1 MATTD
6 HKRAAL
12 VRALMERDLYD
23 MLGVSAD
30 AGADE
35 ITTAIARRREEVEET
50 PMRAAARDAEMH
62 WLAWAERALVNDP
75 EIRVEYDAARE
86 RAHAAEE
93 RTVEARTRV
102 RRLHVARDQLARR
115 EAQRPVPVPPPAPPK
130 KAPAPRKR
138 AAAKSAAAADPAG
151 AEKARLEAT
160 QITDADEALRRLEGV
175 EGDTALAIALAD
187 RAVAISDDPEVLTR
201 AGQGLRRAGEQDRA
215 AALLRKAVEA
225 GGSPGAYSALVAV
238 LGEQGDAD
246 AARTVARAM
255 TESHPESGLAWM
267 TLAEVLADGGG
278 DEAETAYV
286 SAATLGPRPQDAVSG
301 LRSMAATYRDSG
313 DDAAAV
319 RVEGIIRDLGV
330 PE

>member
-1 MATTD
+1 MPTTD
-6 HKRAAL
+6 HKRKAL

-23 MLGVSAD
+23 MLGV
-30 AGADE
+30 
-35 ITTAIARRREEVEET
+35 TTDTGPDDIIAAIARRREEIEET
-50 PMRAAARDAEMH
+50 PMRAAARDTEMH

-93 RTVEARTRV
+93 RTIEARTRV

-138 AAAKSAAAADPAG
+138 APTKAALAAG

-175 EGDTALAIALAD
+175 EGDVALAIALAA
-187 RAVAISDDPEVLTR
+187 RAVEISDDPEVLTR
-201 AGQGLRRAGEQDRA
+201 AGQGLRRAGEHDRA
-215 AALLRKAVEA
+215 AALLRGAVES
-225 GGSPGAYSALVAV
+225 GGSPGAYAGLVAV
-238 LGEQGDAD
+238 LGDQGSAD
-246 AARTVARAM
+246 AARTVALAM
-255 TESHPESGLAWM
+255 TEAHPDSGLAWM
-267 TLAEVLADGGG
+267 TLAVVLADAG
-278 DEAETAYV
+278 DQEAEVAYLN
-286 SAATLGPRPQDAVSG
+286 AATLGPRPQDAVSG
-301 LRSMAATYRDSG
+301 LRSLAATYRDLG
-313 DDAAAV
+313 DADAAV